1 MADDAQR
8 HGDAT
13 SGKGSLRASPR
24 PRTAAIHGGEPGAH
38 ERIDGAVAAPLVTS
52 STFDLGDPE
61 TFDDIKYIRLNNT
74 PNQRWVCEKLAALDA
89 AEAAVVL
96 PSGTAAIW
104 MALVTSLEA
113 GDEILAPFRV
123 YGGTRK
129 ILDEL
134 ARSHG
139 VTVTYVD
146 LLDPTTW
153 KASERTRVFY
163 AESLTNPWIDVPPLD
178 EVVAFSRQRGLVSIV
193 DNTFGTPIAYRP
205 VEAGFDLVVHSASKY
220 LNGHTDVVAG
230 AIAGD
235 AERIE
240 RIRKRMN
247 LMGICLDP
255 HACHLLHRGL
265 KTLSVR
271 VEAQFASARRL
282 AEMLAAHADVES
294 VRHPSLASDP
304 AHANASRLFEG
315 YGAMLSFTP
324 KGDPER
330 ARALVEALELAVEA
344 PSLGGLETL
353 VTRPITTSHAG
364 LPASVQAAMGID
376 PRMIRVSVGLEDV
389 RDLVAD
395 FERALAESARLA
407 AAAAE

>member
-1 MADDAQR
+1 MADDAER
-8 HGDAT
+8 HSDVP
-13 SGKGSLRASPR
+13 SGEGSLRASPR
-24 PRTAAIHGGEPGAH
+24 PRTAAVHRGEPRPE
-38 ERIDGAVAAPLVTS
+38 ERIDGAVAAPLVPS

-89 AEAAVVL
+89 ADAAVVL

-104 MALVTSLEA
+104 MALTTSLVA
-113 GDEILAPFRV
+113 GDEVLAPFRV

-129 ILDEL
+129 ILEEL

-139 VTVTYVD
+139 ITVRYVD
-146 LLDPTTW
+146 LLDPSTW
-153 KASERTRVFY
+153 EASERTRVFY

-178 EVVAFSRQRGLVSIV
+178 EVVAFAQRHGLVSIV

-205 VEAGFDLVVHSASKY
+205 VEVGFDLVVHSASKY

-230 AIAGD
+230 AIAGE
-235 AERIE
+235 ASRIE
-240 RIRKRMN
+240 GIRKRMN

-271 VEAQFASARRL
+271 VEAQFASART
-282 AEMLAAHADVES
+282 LAAWLADHGDVVE
-294 VRHPSLASDP
+294 VRHPSLPSDP
-304 AHANASRLFEG
+304 AHANATRLFEG

-330 ARALVEALELAVEA
+330 SRALVEALELAVDA

-364 LPASVQAAMGID
+364 LPAAVQAAMGID

-389 RDLVAD
+389 RDLIAD
-395 FERALAESARLA
+395 FERALTKSARHA